1 MDAKGDCH
9 LLFVPV
15 RESGSGVLAL
25 RTGWLPSGQRV
36 GLACTSAA
44 ALLATLGPGQ
54 PWIRLHEDA
63 MRDMLGPAGI
73 DEIRVDACPFAPP
86 GTTAAPARLRRG
98 SHPPRPRLV
107 TLTHQ
112 RLTTAM
118 SHCGGK
124 NPMPGT

>member
-44 ALLATLGPGQ
+44 ALLATLELGPGKNA
-54 PWIRLHEDA
+54 D
-63 MRDMLGPAGI
+63 
-73 DEIRVDACPFAPP
+73 
-86 GTTAAPARLRRG
+86 
-98 SHPPRPRLV
+98 
-107 TLTHQ
+107 
-112 RLTTAM
+112 
-118 SHCGGK
+118 CGGRYAK
-124 NPMPGT
+124 